1 MKNSLCL
8 NKNKFK
14 KKLIFEM
21 DAIRILF
28 CEAIVLMEE
37 KAHDHIKL
45 VFDSNK
51 LLIPNKPFLE
61 VLMITASFPDKYK
74 SIYII

>member
-14 KKLIFEM
+14 KKLVFEM

-37 KAHDHIKL
+37 NAHDHIKL

-51 LLIPNKPFLE
+51 LLIPK

-74 SIYII
+74 SIIII

>member
-1 MKNSLCL
+1 LPYKNCPTKSPA
-8 NKNKFK
+8 FT
-14 KKLIFEM
+14 
-21 DAIRILF
+21 DGILF
-28 CEAIVLMEE
+28 YRLKIKVRKVVLMEE
-37 KAHDHIKL
+37 KAHNHIKL

-74 SIYII
+74 GIIII